1 MNSKHRIREIREKTR
16 DKNGKKLS
24 GIAVANMLGITP
36 QYYYEI
42 ERGEKNLSAEMAA
55 RLAEIFGVTTD
66 YLLGRT
72 DEPSPHENSNWD
84 SKLPELT
91 EKDELDIAKD
101 LQRIMDNLESRE
113 GLMYDGEPMDEE
125 TKELIK
131 ISLENSMRLAKQI
144 AKKKFTPKKYRK

>member
-1 MNSKHRIREIREKTR
+1 MTVGENIKLYR
-16 DKNGKKLS
+16 KKAKLTQS
-24 GIAVANMLGITP
+24 ELAQRANMSRSYLADV
-36 QYYYEI
+36 
-42 ERGEKNLSAEMAA
+42 ERDRYNPSVDTLKAIASA
-55 RLAEIFGVTTD
+55 LDVPVSV
-66 YLLGRT
+66 LLGE
-72 DEPSPHENSNWD
+72 DDDKKSDSD

>member
-1 MNSKHRIREIREKTR
+1 MEKSRIRSIRRQK
-16 DKNGKKLS
+16 DIS
-24 GIAVANMLGITP
+24 GTKVAEMLGISA
-36 QYYYEI
+36 QYYYDI
-42 ERGEKNLSAEMAA
+42 EKGKRNLSAEMAA

-72 DEPSPHENSNWD
+72 DEPNEKSDWD

-91 EKDELDIAKD
+91 KKDEKDIAKD
-101 LQRIMDNLESRE
+101 LQRIMDSLESQE

-131 ISLENSMRLAKQI
+131 ISLENSMRLAKRI

>member
-1 MNSKHRIREIREKTR
+1 VEKSRIRSIRRQK
-16 DKNGKKLS
+16 DMS
-24 GIAVANMLGITP
+24 GTKVAEMLGISA
-36 QYYYEI
+36 QYYYDI
-42 ERGEKNLSAEMAA
+42 EKGKRNLSAEMAA

-72 DEPSPHENSNWD
+72 DEPKSD
-84 SKLPELT
+84 RDLKLPELT

-131 ISLENSMRLAKQI
+131 ISLENSMRLAKRI

>member
-24 GIAVANMLGITP
+24 GIAIAKILGITP

-55 RLAEIFGVTTD
+55 QLAEIFGVTTD

-72 DEPSPHENSNWD
+72 DEPNDNSNWG

-91 EKDELDIAKD
+91 EKDERDIAKD
-101 LQRIMDNLESRE
+101 LQRIMDNLESSE